1 MNWWYDNS
9 DDSDG
14 SSEAMAEWHQDS
26 HAKAEVRRQHLA
38 AGDAGWVEQCS
49 LAVRQCEQELRGSP
63 FWASVQA
70 ALQSRRDS
78 ATPEPVEL
86 VCYGLGELDTPSSR
100 FQLGLLLLLAT
111 ELRIQAGSVYSHL
124 TLHSLANM
132 PRRTE
137 PRFRPPGYACL
148 RQAALND

>member
-1 MNWWYDNS
+1 MWRRIGGAEMNWWYDNS

-14 SSEAMAEWHQDS
+14 SSEAMAEWRQEF
-26 HAKAEVRRQHLA
+26 HAEAELRKQRLA
-38 AGDAGWVEQCS
+38 AGGIGWVEQCS

-70 ALQSRRDS
+70 ALHSCRDS

-86 VCYGLGELDTPSSR
+86 VCYGLGELDAPSAR

-111 ELRIQAGSVYSHL
+111 ELRIQAGSVYTHP
-124 TLHSLANM
+124 A
-132 PRRTE
+132 
-137 PRFRPPGYACL
+137 RFPQSRKFACL
-148 RQAALND
+148 RQATLGN